1 MANYPLNRIVFNK
14 DTYERVIDT
23 SFSQVTPPAPPVE
36 DTISVEEFFNLYN
49 TIFYDIPVEGDINS
63 HTYLV
68 KTSGEYVGGAT
79 INEDVQL
86 LLDEITSLRQDL
98 LAANQ
103 TVLSLQTTIPISS
116 SNSSSMTII

>member
-36 DTISVEEFFNLYN
+36 DTMSVEEFFNLYN
-49 TIFYDIPVEGDINS
+49 TIFYDIPVEGNINS
-63 HTYLV
+63 HTNLV
-68 KTSGEYVGGAT
+68 KTSGDYIGTEA
-79 INEDVQL
+79 ISEDVQL
-86 LLDEITSLRQDL
+86 LLDEITSLRQQL

-103 TVLSLQTTIPISS
+103 QILLAKVPTGSIPSV
-116 SNSSSMTII
+116 